1 MPAMTER
8 ISVNSA
14 SKLSEAIASKQGQA
28 PMSAWQP
35 AETAPRD
42 RMILVDTGMPW
53 ASVATWSEY
62 AEKWVLAELEW
73 NVCDGLADPGFV
85 TEYERTIK
93 GWMEL
98 PEVAHG

>member
-1 MPAMTER
+1 MTHNMLARVGEAVR
-8 ISVNSA
+8 EAGMSV
-14 SKLSEAIASKQGQA
+14 
-28 PMSAWQP
+28 WQP

-62 AEKWVLAELEW
+62 AEKWVLADLEW
-73 NVCDGLADPGFV
+73 NVCDGKADPGFV